1 MGGCRCG
8 PSLTSTTPSDPVQTT
23 NWWST
28 GCPFP
33 RGDPIAAQP
42 MRGPKGEV
50 LEKGTY
56 LPGAYPWLS
65 FDASE
70 AFFPTVKSFDG
81 PRRSGMAAIG
91 QRTHYALTH
100 LDGLINPTRGEVMT
114 RSIEQDPVRFPS
126 LHPEGFM
133 LRDLYTRQTIGSTG
147 EQMPKLGY
155 HRLFVVPVTLTQSMW
170 SPVNRA
176 ATQATGRLARALT
189 RLRHGGVL
197 GTLLSH
203 SMRYVEVDLSPAGDG
218 HYLLY
223 SPMHENLALKLDK
236 LKELH
241 ETPGRPQWRL
251 TEKRSPMTRGIR
263 LT

>member
-1 MGGCRCG
+1 MVASFNPDPMDPNGWLPVRSIVDLYYTLG
-8 PSLTSTTPSDPVQTT
+8 PGSDDELVVD
-23 NWWST
+23 
-28 GCPFP
+28 GVPFSK
-33 RGDPIAAQP
+33 RYPIAAQP

-114 RSIEQDPVRFPS
+114 RSIEQAPVRFPS

-203 SMRYVEVDLSPAGDG
+203 SMRYVEVDLSPAGWA
-218 HYLLY
+218 LSALW
-223 SPMHENLALKLDK
+223 PM
-236 LKELH
+236 
-241 ETPGRPQWRL
+241 
-251 TEKRSPMTRGIR
+251 
-263 LT
+263 